1 MLCCILTD
9 TLLVSVQA
17 QYRES
22 NIYLAKFRQCLSRA
36 LLLLKTHVF
45 NILHHSTQQVL
56 PAKVRYAA
64 AAADDDDDD
73 VIGLPSS
80 VPSRRQQADIPCYFS
95 IT

>member
-73 VIGLPSS
+73 VMMMMMFCI
-80 VPSRRQQADIPCYFS
+80 
-95 IT
+95 